1 MKFPIERYP
10 GMNRFVLDWMRG
22 DERFLRRRDPH
33 PAFSHPLPQAGEGA
47 RRAGEGLA
55 TALSD
60 SNRRWGLAAGDEI
73 RRWAAGGTYTV
84 IAGQQVGFAG
94 GPLYT
99 LAKIA
104 SLLKI
109 KRDNEARGIPTTAF
123 FWLAT
128 EDHDFNEAATISMPR
143 REGKGQLDLIT
154 LRARHAVESRQIVGS
169 QLVPESLIVEL
180 LALLEMERP
189 TWLREGITVR
199 DSFAELIATAV
210 GGKIILVDALLP
222 ELRREGQPLF
232 DTIITKWNDIQ
243 RALEH
248 RATTLREAGYAP
260 QILPRED
267 EGYTLLYELDEHGN
281 RDLVDS
287 PRPLA
292 APERVSTSA
301 LTRPLLQDFVFR
313 PDLFIGGPAEVAY
326 YAQIA
331 PLHELLQIPM
341 PRVGLR
347 AHALVA
353 PRRAMRAF
361 ERYAITPE
369 EIFAGADA
377 LLAAREPA
385 GVTEI
390 KAIADTAR
398 RDLTDRLTRIGELA
412 LPADHALARAVSRS
426 VGHIEYH
433 FDKLSERAIRA
444 LGRKDRERW
453 AAVRE
458 LVSILYPDHHVQD
471 RVVGWIAFWCEHR
484 DDLVARLIEEVEPDA
499 PVCKIIEL

>member
-1 MKFPIERYP
+1 MKFPLAQYP
-10 GMNRFVLDWMRG
+10 GMNKFVLDWMGG
-22 DERFLRRRDPH
+22 DELFGVRRGSAAFKVAAAPPH
-33 PAFSHPLPQAGEGA
+33 SEN
-47 RRAGEGLA
+47 LA
-55 TALSD
+55 TALAD

-84 IAGQQVGFAG
+84 VAGQQVGFAG

-128 EDHDFNEAATISMPR
+128 EDHDFDEAATISIPR
-143 REGKGQLDLIT
+143 QEAKGQLDLIT
-154 LRARHAVESRQIVGS
+154 LRARHAFESRQIVGS
-169 QLVPESLIVEL
+169 QTVPESLIVEL

-189 TWLREGITVR
+189 SWLREGITFR

-210 GGKIILVDALLP
+210 GGKVILVDALLP

-232 DTIITKWNDIQ
+232 DAIIARWNDIQ

-248 RATTLREAGYAP
+248 RAAALREAGYAP
-260 QILPRED
+260 QILPREN
-267 EGYTLLYELDEHGN
+267 EGYTLLYELDDRGN

-301 LTRPLLQDFVFR
+301 LTRPLLQDFVLR

-331 PLHELLQIPM
+331 PLHELLQVPM

-353 PRRAMRAF
+353 PRRTLRTM
-361 ERYAITPE
+361 ERYAIEPA

-385 GVTEI
+385 GVAEI
-390 KAIADTAR
+390 HATADIAR
-398 RDLTDRLTRIGELA
+398 RDLADRLTRIGELA
-412 LPADHALARAVSRS
+412 LPADHALSRAVSRS
-426 VGHIEYH
+426 IGHIEYH
-433 FDKLSERAIRA
+433 FDKLAERAVRA

-453 AAVRE
+453 TAVRE

-471 RVVGWIAFWCEHR
+471 RVVGWIAYWCQFRE
-484 DDLVARLIEEVEPDA
+484 DLVARLIEEVEPDA
-499 PVCKIIEL
+499 PVCKIIGL

>member
-1 MKFPIERYP
+1 
-10 GMNRFVLDWMRG
+10 MNQFVLDWMGG
-22 DERFLRRRDPH
+22 DGRFLARSGVATGFSRSG
-33 PAFSHPLPQAGEGA
+33 PAEAG
-47 RRAGEGLA
+47 LY
-55 TALSD
+55 TALAD
-60 SNRRWGLAAGDEI
+60 QNRRWGLAVGDEI

-128 EDHDFNEAATISMPR
+128 EDHDFSEAATISIPR
-143 REGKGQLDLIT
+143 RERKGQLDLIT
-154 LRARHAVESRQIVGS
+154 LRARHAFESRQVVGS
-169 QLVPESLIVEL
+169 QTVPESLIVEL

-189 TWLREGITVR
+189 SWLREGITFR

-210 GGKIILVDALLP
+210 DGKVILVDALLP
-222 ELRREGQPLF
+222 ELRRAGQPLF
-232 DTIITKWNDIQ
+232 DAIIARWSDIQ
-243 RALEH
+243 GALEQ
-248 RATTLREAGYAP
+248 RAAALREAGYAP
-260 QILPRED
+260 QILPRD
-267 EGYTLLYELDEHGN
+267 GEGYTLLYELDEHGN

-331 PLHELLQIPM
+331 PLHELLEVPM

-361 ERYAITPE
+361 ERFAIEPA

-385 GVTEI
+385 GVTQIET
-390 KAIADTAR
+390 IAARAR
-398 RDLTDRLTRIGELA
+398 RNLAEEITRVGELA
-412 LPADHALARAVSRS
+412 LPADHALARAVNRS
-426 VGHIEYH
+426 IGHIEYH
-433 FDKLSERAIRA
+433 FDKLAERAIRA

-453 AAVRE
+453 NAVRE
-458 LVSILYPDHHVQD
+458 LVSILNPDHHVQD
-471 RVVGWIAFWCEHR
+471 RVAGWIAYWCEFR
-484 DDLVARLIEEVEPDA
+484 EDLVSRLIEEVEPDA
-499 PVCKIIEL
+499 PVCKIIGL